1 MSLFIKIWK
10 CLNFFAARRAAA
22 SLFPITGGASNAPLN
37 ASHYLSLHRLFL
49 SFSNLHVLRA
59 PEPFLR
65 TAYEEVSC
73 PKEET
78 QRSHN
83 SENYNGADNGRP
95 DNNANYNGADN
106 GRPAELSVDQR
117 TGDHFSLMGQTD
129 DENRQAFHRYVTRH
143 FLSKQ
148 NGGDSKQ
155 NGGDSAKQNGADSP
169 IGNVSN
175 KNSKHPE
182 KYFYVENA
190 ARNYSLEDFK
200 GDGFCE
206 ARRRESY
213 GSRQM
218 LSKILLTKFQDISS

>member
-1 MSLFIKIWK
+1 M
-10 CLNFFAARRAAA
+10 
-22 SLFPITGGASNAPLN
+22 
-37 ASHYLSLHRLFL
+37 

-73 PKEET
+73 PKDET
-78 QRSHN
+78 QRSQN
-83 SENYNGADNGRP
+83 NANYNGADNGRHE
-95 DNNANYNGADN
+95 NYNGADN

-129 DENRQAFHRYVTRH
+129 DENRQAFHRYVARN

-148 NGGDSKQ
+148 NGGGSKQNGADISNKQNSDDISNKQ
-155 NGGDSAKQNGADSP
+155 NGGDP
-169 IGNVSN
+169 PLGNVSN
-175 KNSKHPE
+175 KNSKH
-182 KYFYVENA
+182 FYVENA
-190 ARNYSLEDFK
+190 ARNYSIEDFT

-218 LSKILLTKFQDISS
+218 LSKILLTKFQDIAS